1 MPDPLS
7 GWDIHDTPY
16 FKELSISN
24 RANGYQDIV
33 AKIDLSTYRR
43 LPWENN
49 VPFFLI
55 SFSHPEDGKPLIACA
70 RSILNEVVGRFEE
83 GEQKLECLA
92 GAEFEVSSVSLE
104 PAAWDQEANS
114 PVYSSILQYFQF
126 SETAHSVV
134 EKGHVNLNALT
145 PGSKSICS
153 SAIPV

>member
-1 MPDPLS
+1 MAISPDTNNLDS

-70 RSILNEVVGRFEE
+70 RSILNGVVKRFEE

-92 GAEFEVSSVSLE
+92 GAEFEVSSILE
-104 PAAWDQEANS
+104 RS
-114 PVYSSILQYFQF
+114 PWRKS
-126 SETAHSVV
+126 AR
-134 EKGHVNLNALT
+134 LT
-145 PGSKSICS
+145 RCRSGCS
-153 SAIPV
+153 TSNFPKRPTLLLKRVTSTSTL

>member
-1 MPDPLS
+1 MPDIPS

-104 PAAWDQEANS
+104 PADRYQEANA
-114 PVYSSILQYFQF
+114 PVYSSSL
-126 SETAHSVV
+126 
-134 EKGHVNLNALT
+134 
-145 PGSKSICS
+145 
-153 SAIPV
+153 